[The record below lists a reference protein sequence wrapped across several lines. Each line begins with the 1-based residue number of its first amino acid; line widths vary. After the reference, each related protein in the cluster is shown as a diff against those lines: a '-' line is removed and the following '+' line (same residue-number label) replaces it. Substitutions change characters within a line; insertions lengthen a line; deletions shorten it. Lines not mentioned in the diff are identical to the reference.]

1 MKYSRGS
8 HLDADGSF
16 ASATVAHND
25 AHATYI
31 VELAMSIAY
40 NQNDIFLIITENKGI
55 VPNLSEGMMLEVA
68 CRVGINGAE
77 PLRIQ
82 EAGAFEGQYAYEKL
96 TVDAALEG
104 SYQKALMAL
113 TVSRTVGDA
122 ELARTLLDEYIAAN
136 GEYFPKL
143 V

>member
-1 MKYSRGS
+1 MQN
-8 HLDADGSF
+8 GSF

-68 CRVGINGAE
+68 CRVGINGQSRFASRKQV
-77 PLRIQ
+77 PLRR
-82 EAGAFEGQYAYEKL
+82 GCWK
-96 TVDAALEG
+96 D
-104 SYQKALMAL
+104 SMRMK
-113 TVSRTVGDA
+113 
-122 ELARTLLDEYIAAN
+122 N
-136 GEYFPKL
+136 
-143 V
+143 